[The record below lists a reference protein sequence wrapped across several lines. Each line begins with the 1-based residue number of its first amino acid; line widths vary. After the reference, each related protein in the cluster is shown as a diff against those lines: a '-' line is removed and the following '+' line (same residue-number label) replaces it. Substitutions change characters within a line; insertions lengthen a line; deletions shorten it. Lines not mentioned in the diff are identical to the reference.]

1 MNKQI
6 RWALSFAAGLF
17 LSATNAGALRAQ
29 SNPPPPEPPAPTKAE
44 ASSAAQTP
52 SKKVWT
58 NEDVKTPEGQPEVS
72 TFQPE
77 NRGTSQPDGKVRGKS
92 GASGKNN
99 RDAKWYQDQIA
110 KLQAKVPPLDAQI
123 AQLQAAINGDPTGDA
138 KSSIRPRGVKAD
150 SWQASSRSFR
160 NSATTLL
167 IKSPRCKTRPATTAF
182 LPTRCRSST
191 EAAFCRLF

>member
-6 RWALSFAAGLF
+6 RWALSLAAGLL

-29 SNPPPPEPPAPTKAE
+29 DNPPPAAPPAPTKAE

-72 TFQPE
+72 TFRPE
-77 NRGTSQPDGKVRGKS
+77 NRGTSQPDGKMRGKS
-92 GASGKNN
+92 AAPPRNK
-99 RDAKWYQDQIA
+99 DAKWYQDQIA
-110 KLQAKVPPLDAQI
+110 KLQAKLPPLDAQI

-138 KSSIRPRGVKAD
+138 KSSTRPRGVRAN
-150 SWQASSRSFR
+150 SWASELAQLQKQRDDIVDKIAALQDEARHNGVSP
-160 NSATTLL
+160 SA
-167 IKSPRCKTRPATTAF
+167 
-182 LPTRCRSST
+182 LP
-191 EAAFCRLF
+191 

>member
-17 LSATNAGALRAQ
+17 LSATSAGALRAQ
-29 SNPPPPEPPAPTKAE
+29 DNPPPPAPPAPTKTE

-72 TFQPE
+72 TSQPE

-92 GASGKNN
+92 AASPKNN
-99 RDAKWYQDQIA
+99 NKDAKWYQDQIA
-110 KLQAKVPPLDAQI
+110 KLQAKIPPLDAQI

-138 KSSIRPRGVKAD
+138 KGSTRPRGVKAD
-150 SWQASSRSFR
+150 SWASELAQLQKQRDDNVDKIAALQDEARHNGF
-160 NSATTLL
+160 
-167 IKSPRCKTRPATTAF
+167 SPNA
-182 LPTRCRSST
+182 LP
-191 EAAFCRLF
+191 